1 MSIEEPSA
9 KKLKLSTSG
18 NGTQSAISESLENDE
33 ENLYYFPDCNGGKE
47 NVKYY
52 WTSYFSD
59 LFIFS
64 YKGIARFE
72 DSEGVHHQKVQW
84 AQVEFQRLQ
93 GWEFKTKEGGQD
105 KFSPANCNHIILEFC
120 KNKQSQFYYSIF
132 LFDFLCIAQWVYK
145 SRTSK
150 TFCPINF

>member
-52 WTSYFSD
+52 
-59 LFIFS
+59 
-64 YKGIARFE
+64 
-72 DSEGVHHQKVQW
+72 
-84 AQVEFQRLQ
+84 
-93 GWEFKTKEGGQD
+93 
-105 KFSPANCNHIILEFC
+105 
-120 KNKQSQFYYSIF
+120 
-132 LFDFLCIAQWVYK
+132 
-145 SRTSK
+145 
-150 TFCPINF
+150 